1 MPIIQIE
8 LPDDVYD
15 ALNEWRRGA
24 THVKQDPENRER
36 TIVEPVFA
44 SVDDYIRE
52 VLRQNIAQ
60 ILHGRYEPPSVGQ
73 LKQQL
78 QALEQQIK
86 EAQSALV
93 NVRTAAPK
101 P

>member
-15 ALNEWRRGA
+15 ALNQWRRAA
-24 THVKQDPENRER
+24 TQPKQDPENPER
-36 TIVEPVFA
+36 TIVEPLFRN
-44 SVDDYIRE
+44 VDDYLRE

-60 ILHGRYEPPSVGQ
+60 VLHGRYDPPSVRQ
-73 LKQQL
+73 LKEQL
-78 QALEQQIK
+78 QALEHQIK
-86 EAQSALV
+86 EAQSAIV

-101 P
+101 S

>member
-1 MPIIQIE
+1 MSIVQIE
-8 LPDDVYD
+8 LPDDVYE

-24 THVKQDPENRER
+24 THVKQDPENSER
-36 TIVEPVFA
+36 TIVEPVFR
-44 SVDDYIRE
+44 SVDDYLRE

-60 ILHGRYEPPSVGQ
+60 VLQGRHELPSVRQ

-93 NVRTAAPK
+93 NVSSAAPK
-101 P
+101 V